1 MRNTLLITLI
11 LFVLSLS
18 ASALAATRV
27 PNFKLEGVDGKTY
40 ELKEVAGNNKLV
52 LIDFWEVSC
61 KPCKKLM
68 PHLQNLYEIYKPAGF
83 QLIVI
88 SRDTSLTMTKVK
100 PYVATEKWTFPVL
113 YDPDQVTSKAYQ
125 VKFSPVT
132 FLINSKGEII
142 FQHSGFKP
150 GDEKEY
156 EKSIIAALELSEE
169 DVAKLYSDAGKTKAA
184 VTEESAGE
192 ATPAE
197 ETEADDE
204 AGKAPPAEEATPP
217 PAEGE

>member
-68 PHLQNLYEIYKPAGF
+68 PHLQSLYDIYKPAGF

-100 PYVATEKWTFPVL
+100 PYVAAEKWTFPVL

-132 FLINSKGEII
+132 FLINSKGEIL

-169 DVAKLYSDAGKTKAA
+169 DVAKLYSDAGKTKDA
-184 VTEESAGE
+184 VAEEAAGE

-197 ETEADDE
+197 ETAAEEEDGE
-204 AGKAPPAEEATPP
+204 APPAEEATPP

>member
-1 MRNTLLITLI
+1 MRNTVLITLI

-18 ASALAATRV
+18 ASALAATRA

-40 ELKEVAGNNKLV
+40 ELKEVAKNNKLV

-68 PHLQNLYEIYKPAGF
+68 PHLQNLYDIYKPAGF
-83 QLIVI
+83 KLIVI
-88 SRDTSLTMTKVK
+88 SRDTSLTMAKVK
-100 PYVATEKWTFPVL
+100 PFVATEKWTFPVL

-132 FLINSKGEII
+132 FLVNSKGEIL

-156 EKSIIAALELSEE
+156 EKAIIAALELREE
-169 DVAKLYSDAGKTKAA
+169 DVAKLYSDAGKAKAA
-184 VTEESAGE
+184 VTEEAAGETAPVEEATATEEAGE
-192 ATPAE
+192 ALPT
-197 ETEADDE
+197 
-204 AGKAPPAEEATPP
+204 EEATPP